1 MYYILNV
8 LCSFVYYT
16 RRMHF
21 RVFKF
26 SISVKVFVVKNSF
39 FFLRGKFFFICF
51 FFLVILF
58 ILIF

>member
-1 MYYILNV
+1 MHYILNV

-26 SISVKVFVVKNSF
+26 SISVEVFVVKNSF
-39 FFLRGKFFFICF
+39 FFPPLSSVINNTKTRFF
-51 FFLVILF
+51 
-58 ILIF
+58 

>member
-8 LCSFVYYT
+8 SCSFVYYT

-39 FFLRGKFFFICF
+39 FPSLK
-51 FFLVILF
+51 ILFHLLSFSF

>member
-26 SISVKVFVVKNSF
+26 SISAKAFVVKNSF
-39 FFLRGKFFFICF
+39 SS
-51 FFLVILF
+51 VISFF